1 MQDLKDEE
9 KAAWPGK
16 ERTASMVEGTACLKE
31 ILQLER
37 KQKEDRVARQCEGRR
52 AAGNEA
58 EDQGEPD
65 YAAARGS
72 QLRV

>member
-37 KQKEDRVARQCEGRR
+37 K
-52 AAGNEA
+52 
-58 EDQGEPD
+58 
-65 YAAARGS
+65 
-72 QLRV
+72 